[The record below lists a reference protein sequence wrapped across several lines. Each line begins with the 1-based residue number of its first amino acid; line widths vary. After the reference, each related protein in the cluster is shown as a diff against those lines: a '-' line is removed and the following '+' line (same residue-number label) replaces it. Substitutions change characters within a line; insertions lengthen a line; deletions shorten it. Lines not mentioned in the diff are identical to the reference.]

1 MFGEVPDLSLYYRV
15 DAADDS
21 LDELAAQLVKC
32 TAVNAAYVKPPAY
45 PSQQH
50 AITDAAATGP
60 SGEWVNIMQSLEA
73 DAPPVTANFTARQ
86 GYLNAAPGGIDA
98 LYAATVPGG
107 RGAGLGIIDI
117 EGAWRFAHED
127 LHQNQGEIGR

>member
-21 LDELAAQLVKC
+21 LDALAAQLVKC

-45 PSQQH
+45 PSQKH

-60 SGEWVNIMQSLEA
+60 SGEWVHNMQSLEA
-73 DAPPVTANFTARQ
+73 NAPPVTANFTARQ
-86 GYLNAAPGGIDA
+86 RSEGRRVGKG
-98 LYAATVPGG
+98 GG
-107 RGAGLGIIDI
+107 RKG
-117 EGAWRFAHED
+117 
-127 LHQNQGEIGR
+127 

>member
-1 MFGEVPDLSLYYRV
+1 MLKKPGARMTPMFADSEDRLHQERASMAAAMPSADAQMFGEVPDLSLYYRV

-50 AITDAAATGP
+50 AITAAAATGP
-60 SGEWVNIMQSLEA
+60 SGQRSEEHRVGKYRVRTCRSRC
-73 DAPPVTANFTARQ
+73 RQ
-86 GYLNAAPGGIDA
+86 NHYTKTKTHNS
-98 LYAATVPGG
+98 
-107 RGAGLGIIDI
+107 
-117 EGAWRFAHED
+117 H
-127 LHQNQGEIGR
+127 